1 MTKRSLASFRA
12 DSWLWALLLAGSAL
26 AGASCAPVCRWAE
39 GACIDLRIEGAGS
52 YSSYSIEW
60 RYGIP
65 VEPQAALRRGATESG
80 GELPR
85 TFRVLPPPGVTAES
99 VRSMGV
105 LGLSEDGS
113 EQAGGSIELSLSE
126 GEQPSKVLP
135 LGLRVSRHNIAL
147 GASSAHVIAGDF
159 NKDTAIDLAVV
170 GTPSGAMASATS
182 GGILSV
188 LYGVGDGTYQPAKTF
203 DIPTH
208 ASSIVAA
215 DVDGD
220 ARLDL
225 LTTGAGDSFSLFPN
239 SVTGQFG
246 SRTSILS
253 TTGALSGE
261 CQSGSDPHSLAVA
274 DFNGDGFVDIAAT
287 LRLRPCVSLLLGTS
301 KTSFVPKDLAPRPT
315 PVVAGDSLT
324 KLAVA
329 DFNQD
334 GFSDV
339 AVIRTTEGLGNIAVL
354 LSGDKE
360 SGFTVSSIFTA
371 GNEPTGIIADDFNGD
386 HRSAVAILGSGSL
399 AQSVRLR
406 EGTGQVGT

>member
-1 MTKRSLASFRA
+1 
-12 DSWLWALLLAGSAL
+12 
-26 AGASCAPVCRWAE
+26 
-39 GACIDLRIEGAGS
+39 
-52 YSSYSIEW
+52 
-60 RYGIP
+60 
-65 VEPQAALRRGATESG
+65 
-80 GELPR
+80 
-85 TFRVLPPPGVTAES
+85 VTAES
-99 VRSMGV
+99 VRSIGV

-135 LGLRVSRHNIAL
+135 LGLRISRHNIAL

-334 GFSDV
+334 GFPDV

-360 SGFTVSSIFTA
+360 NGFTISSIFTA

-386 HRSAVAILGSGSL
+386 HRSAVA
-399 AQSVRLR
+399 
-406 EGTGQVGT
+406 